1 MEAAHFSEIA
11 ADKSS
16 FKSIIITL
24 PKMNLLGT
32 RRREASNQPPKHI
45 SALPPTII
53 SRIFQ
58 FLPVP
63 VLPLIASVSRR
74 FKVLCYQDEI
84 YQEKLR
90 LLNMQSVVNVEEKQ
104 HASLKDSLQARLRQL
119 PGGQFLPTKDKII
132 NSLEYTTATADAVVS
147 PESIASPDSQSITAT
162 LPDIKTTHLIIGS
175 GGLKAAL
182 RKASKP
188 KDKNKSTLQRHL
200 DSNNEKVDGM
210 LSRSAR
216 EAFRKVY
223 IELYP
228 YYVDF
233 AKNSND
239 SRVFKD
245 YKDLSEIA
253 AVLQRLVLF
262 DRALFLG
269 RDTTDIT
276 SNLNSTVEWF
286 ESRLLGQFDA
296 AFDRKDYED
305 MRINAQ
311 ADFYLNGGLGC
322 VNVFISKNPGITV
335 LRYF

>member
-1 MEAAHFSEIA
+1 
-11 ADKSS
+11 
-16 FKSIIITL
+16 
-24 PKMNLLGT
+24 MNLPNMLGM
-32 RRREASNQPPKHI
+32 RKKEASNQPPKHI

-63 VLPLIASVSRR
+63 VLPLIACVSRR
-74 FKVLCYQDEI
+74 FKVLCYQDDI
-84 YQEKLR
+84 YQEKLC

-132 NSLEYTTATADAVVS
+132 NSLEDATPTGDVVVS
-147 PESIASPDSQSITAT
+147 PEAIASPTTVSSPQSISAT

-188 KDKNKSTLQRHL
+188 KEKNKSALQRHL
-200 DSNNEKVDGM
+200 DSKNQPIDGM
-210 LSRSAR
+210 LQRSAR
-216 EAFRKVY
+216 DAFRKVY

-228 YYVDF
+228 YYLDF
-233 AKNSND
+233 AENSND
-239 SRVFKD
+239 SKVFKD
-245 YKDLSEIA
+245 YKDPSEIA
-253 AVLQRLVLF
+253 AVLQKLVLF

-276 SNLNSTVEWF
+276 SNLNSTIEWF

-296 AFDRKDYED
+296 AY
-305 MRINAQ
+305 AH
-311 ADFYLNGGLGC
+311 AAFYLNGGLGC
-322 VNVFISKNPGITV
+322 VNVFISKNPGNFKSV
-335 LRYF
+335 LH